1 MTRDELY
8 RQYEGLAVKAAATV
22 FRQWRKSLA
31 ALGVTV
37 EDAVQQAKLVLL
49 ELAPKLDDSAY
60 TREQRTCYVAKSVR
74 RMLGNWAK
82 RQIKNG
88 LPDTRERPDPPQPDH
103 DGRIDL
109 TAALAQLDPETR
121 SMVME
126 RYDGQTYKSL
136 ARRHGMSAGQA
147 TARVK
152 AGLAKLKAIM
162 HV

>member
-22 FRQWRKSLA
+22 FRQWRKSLT

-37 EDAVQQAKLVLL
+37 EDAVQESKLYLL
-49 ELAPKLDDSAY
+49 ELAPKLDDSTY

-74 RMLGNWAK
+74 RKLGNWAK
-82 RQIKNG
+82 RQIKNS
-88 LPDTRERPDPPQPDH
+88 LPDTRERPDPPQPDR

-126 RYDGQTYKSL
+126 RYDGTWKSL

>member
-37 EDAVQQAKLVLL
+37 EDAVQESKLYLL

-74 RMLGNWAK
+74 RKLGNWAK

-88 LPDTRERPDPPQPDH
+88 LPDHRERPDPPQPDH

-109 TAALAQLDPETR
+109 TAALATLDPTIRRILWAWAE
-121 SMVME
+121 
-126 RYDGQTYKSL
+126 GQNPDEIGL
-136 ARRHGMSAGQA
+136 AEGLSARQVS
-147 TARVK
+147 ARVK
-152 AGLAKLKAIM
+152 AALPKVKRIM
-162 HV
+162 CR